1 MVKDKKVVKQ
11 KLRNIK
17 KDKHASAL
25 LRVLQATGLFRWER
39 KSTNAEEAVNILTHG
54 IGIGL
59 AMAALCLMVGWAVFY
74 HNVWAIVACSIFG
87 VTMFTLYFGSTM
99 CHATIGEKS
108 ECFFEVWDSIA
119 IYALIAGTY
128 TPFLLVNLNR
138 CGHTA
143 LGWTMFGILWAV
155 VIFGAIMKIHSPR
168 KQPKWM
174 VALYLIMGWALLF
187 ILPAMIQ
194 TISARGMWFVLAG
207 GLSYS
212 FGVIFYLWRRLKF
225 AHALWH
231 LFVIGGSVCFFFAVL
246 YGSIID
252 PALKP
257 HLMALCS
264 L

>member
-1 MVKDKKVVKQ
+1 MVKNKKIVKQ
-11 KLRNIK
+11 KLRAFK
-17 KDKHASAL
+17 KDKHAYGL
-25 LRVLQATGLFRWER
+25 LKLLQATGLFRWER
-39 KSTNAEEAVNILTHG
+39 PSTKSEEVLNILTHG

-59 AMAALCLMVGWAVFY
+59 AMAGLCLLVGWAVYY

-99 CHATIGEKS
+99 CHATIGDKS

-143 LGWTMFGILWAV
+143 LGWTMFGI
-155 VIFGAIMKIHSPR
+155 FGAVMKISSPH

-187 ILPAMIQ
+187 ILPAMIE

-212 FGVIFYLWRRLKF
+212 IGVIFYLWRRLKF

-252 PALKP
+252 FAQK
-257 HLMALCS
+257 CIQ
-264 L
+264 

>member
-1 MVKDKKVVKQ
+1 MTKTKKAIKQ
-11 KLRNIK
+11 KLRAVK
-17 KDKHASAL
+17 KDKHASL
-25 LRVLQATGLFRWER
+25 LLKALQATGLFRWER
-39 KSTNAEEAVNILTHG
+39 PSTRAEEAVNILTHG

-59 AMAALCLMVGWAVFY
+59 AMAALCLLVAFAVVY

-99 CHATIGEKS
+99 CHATIGDKS
-108 ECFFEVWDSIA
+108 ECFFEVWDTIA

-143 LGWTMFGILWAV
+143 LGWTMFGILWAI
-155 VIFGAIMKIHSPR
+155 VIFGAIMKIHSPH

-174 VALYLIMGWALLF
+174 VGLYLIMGWALLW
-187 ILPAMIQ
+187 ILPAMIH

-252 PALKP
+252 FAKK
-257 HLMALCS
+257 CVF
-264 L
+264 

>member
-1 MVKDKKVVKQ
+1 MVKSKKVVKQ
-11 KLRNIK
+11 KLRAVK
-17 KDKHASAL
+17 QDKRASGL

-39 KSTNAEEAVNILTHG
+39 RSTKAEEILNILTHG

-59 AMAALCLMVGWAVFY
+59 AIAALCLLVVFAVVHHNPWAT
-74 HNVWAIVACSIFG
+74 VACSIFG

-99 CHATIGEKS
+99 CHVSIGDKN

-128 TPFLLVNLNR
+128 TPFLLVNLVHGGY
-138 CGHTA
+138 CG
-143 LGWTMFGILWAV
+143 LGWTMFGLLWAI
-155 VIFGAIMKIHSPR
+155 VIFGAIMKIISPH

-174 VALYLIMGWALLF
+174 VMLYLVMGWALLW
-187 ILPAMIQ
+187 ILPAMIK
-194 TISARGMWFVLAG
+194 TISARGMWFILAG

-212 FGVIFYLWRRLKF
+212 IGVIFYLWRRLKF

-246 YGSIID
+246 FGSIMD
-252 PALKP
+252 FVK
-257 HLMALCS
+257 
-264 L
+264 